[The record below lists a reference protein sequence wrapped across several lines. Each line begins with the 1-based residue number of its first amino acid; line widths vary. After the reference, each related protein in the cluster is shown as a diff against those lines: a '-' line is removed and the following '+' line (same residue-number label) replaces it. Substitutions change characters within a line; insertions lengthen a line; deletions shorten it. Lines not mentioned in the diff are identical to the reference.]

1 MAEEPGAQEGA
12 GAPAVVVSAEDGRG
26 RWRPWPWVV
35 GTAAVTCAVGALVLQ
50 AVGYG
55 HTEAPDL
62 HGYHAESPC
71 YGDNLKPLTD
81 AFRSDDAGA
90 TAAQL
95 QSGPALDAA
104 QCTVTAS
111 GPISTEFKG
120 QYAVTVTAEL
130 HKKTDPTPEFEDRV
144 GPHKTQV
151 DPYSMAGSADTGRS
165 TAIAGLGDEAFLL
178 ARADDRIT
186 LLVRHGGAVFT
197 VDLSALQQPVDLE
210 DPPTDADGYPAR
222 PPGLDR
228 FVPAMKQ
235 SVGRVM
241 AALSK

>member
-1 MAEEPGAQEGA
+1 MAEEPDAQEGA
-12 GAPAVVVSAEDGRG
+12 EAPAEVVSAQDGRG
-26 RWRPWPWVV
+26 RRRPWPWVV
-35 GTAAVTCAVGALVLQ
+35 GTAAVTCAVAALVLQ

-55 HTEAPDL
+55 HTKAPDL

-90 TAAQL
+90 TPAQL
-95 QSGPALDAA
+95 QSGSALDAA
-104 QCTVTAS
+104 QCTLTAS

-130 HKKTDPTPEFEDRV
+130 HKKTDPTAEFEDRV
-144 GPHKTQV
+144 RAHTQV

-165 TAIAGLGDEAFLL
+165 TAVPGLGDEAFLL
-178 ARADDRIT
+178 TRQDDRLT

-197 VDLSALQQPVDLE
+197 VDLSALQQPVNVE
-210 DPPTDADGYPAR
+210 DPPTGADGYPAR
-222 PPGLDR
+222 LPSLDR
-228 FVPAMKQ
+228 FVPAMRQ
-235 SVGRVM
+235 SVVRVM